1 MDDVI
6 KNKARLN
13 PVQPSKYEPEYV
25 RLNKVPEIFGTA
37 DIAGVDDD
45 VFGEDGKLNVDMSGH
60 IIDNNDEVD
69 FGFGSKRQVQQ
80 TQSSKIPET
89 NEYILMIFGKVI
101 LSGSLNLVEER
112 VKSVIYGQ
120 AKEFASVSV
129 DDIVVLKRVS
139 IKVGVFIGE

>member
-13 PVQPSKYEPEYV
+13 PVQQKKYEPEYV
-25 RLNKVPEIFGTA
+25 RLNITPEIFGTA

-45 VFGEDGKLNVDMSGH
+45 TFGEEGKLNVDMSGH

-69 FGFGSKRQVQQ
+69 FGFESKRPVPQ
-80 TQSSKIPET
+80 TQTAKIPET

-101 LSGSLNLVEER
+101 LSGSLNLVEEK

-129 DDIVVLKRVS
+129 DDIVVLKRVP
-139 IKVGVFIGE
+139 IKVGVFVGE